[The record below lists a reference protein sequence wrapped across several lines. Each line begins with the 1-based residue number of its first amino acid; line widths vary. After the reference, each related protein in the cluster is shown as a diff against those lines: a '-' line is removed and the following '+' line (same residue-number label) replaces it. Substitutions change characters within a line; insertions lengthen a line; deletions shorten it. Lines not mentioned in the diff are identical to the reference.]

1 MKKKYPEIN
10 EKQMDDLHEDYS
22 EAKSPQVEIVDK
34 IVKTLDE
41 IKSDDGKS

>member
-22 EAKSPQVEIVDK
+22 EAKSHYVEIVDK